1 MNIGSYTF
9 PSVKSLLCFSML
21 LLCAAFRAPE
31 HALYL
36 SVSEV
41 KLQPE
46 GISTIRIKVFSDDLQ
61 NAIRNFSAQY
71 QHASLQEFFEKN
83 ERLIM
88 QYFQEHLQLSINGR
102 PVRYTYQSHT
112 VEQDAHFITYR
123 FNWEGEAAKISMEAD
138 FFMELFPTQ
147 TNIVKVQQQDE
158 QLYFKFTHPAGPQE
172 FTWSR

>member
-9 PSVKSLLCFSML
+9 PSVKSLLFLSML
-21 LLCAAFRAPE
+21 LLCSAFRAPE

-46 GISTIRIKVFSDDLQ
+46 GKSTIRIKVFSDDLQ
-61 NAIRNFSAQY
+61 NAIRNYSSAY
-71 QHASLQEFFEKN
+71 QHDGLQEFFEKN

-88 QYFQEHLQLSINGR
+88 QYFQEHLQMSINGK
-102 PVRYTYQSHT
+102 PVRYSYQEHS

-123 FNWEGEAAKISMEAD
+123 FSWEGEATKISMEAD

-147 TNIVKVQQQDE
+147 TNIIKVQQQDE
-158 QLYFKFTHPAGPQE
+158 QFYFKFTHPAGPQE